1 MSGEIIASIVSIVIS
16 AVIGPICV
24 LLVTSKLKRNEESQK
39 RLEEERKN
47 SEQRISESLRR
58 ERREEITAIV
68 SKVIEEKT
76 EPISGDVKRLNEKLD
91 KVSDG
96 TLSTLRNDITK
107 CYYNCVEKGYRNDY
121 DYQNVHHMYDSYK
134 ELNGNSYI
142 SDVVDRFDKLPT
154 KEEFGTF
161 KKKSSRTKKT
171 LVENKK

>member
-121 DYQNVHHMYDSYK
+121 DYQNVHHMYDSYR

-142 SDVVDRFDKLPT
+142 ADVVDRFDKLPT
-154 KEEFGTF
+154 KEEFGAF
-161 KKKSSRTKKT
+161 KKKSSRAKKT